1 MSALLDAAVDA
12 ITAAHTGTPRVYE
25 VNQVPAERPYPYSV
39 VMVTPQA
46 PDGYTL
52 DQVHGFRDHQ
62 LVVQSFARLAEAVF
76 DYDQKAA
83 TALLDQTLAA
93 DGWSCDP
100 CRFQTSRQYRDAD
113 DSGVIGI
120 TTVYAFMA
128 KES

>member
-1 MSALLDAAVDA
+1 MSALLDAAIAA
-12 ITAAHTGTPRVYE
+12 ISAAHAGTPRVYE
-25 VNQVPAERPYPYSV
+25 LNAVPADPTYPYSV

-62 LVVQSFARLAEAVF
+62 LVVQSFGRLAEAAYA
-76 DYDQKAA
+76 YDQAA
-83 TALLDQTLAA
+83 TDALLDQALTA